1 MTLEEKIEKYC
12 TCCGTQRCIPW
23 NKEDRMGCPHFNPKV
38 KAENDRMER
47 WIETHKEELKEIL
60 NSIRR

>member
-12 TCCGTQRCIPW
+12 TCCGTQRCIPQ
-23 NKEDRMGCPHFNPKV
+23 NEEDRNGCPHFNPKV
-38 KAENDRMER
+38 KAENDRMKR
-47 WIETHKEELKEIL
+47 WIETHKKELKEIL